1 MDRDLLDEDDSSL
14 EETEKKLQ
22 EIADEIDNGE
32 LDPDHDLTWE
42 RTKFDDDYGD
52 IDWDGGFND

>member
-42 RTKFDDDYGD
+42 RTKFDDDYD
-52 IDWDGGFND
+52 DVDWDGGFND